1 MTTIKIFTPL
11 EKQPE
16 PVYGSEDLWLSWN
29 GEVYTVDWFGEWLT
43 DNAASPP
50 LGAVWID
57 NDGVQTADTLSLNV
71 DFAEVAI
78 PFVITDAK
86 VICQDGVWGW
96 VTEATEVQPCP

>member
-1 MTTIKIFTPL
+1 MITIKVFTPL
-11 EKQPE
+11 EVQPV
-16 PVYGSEDLWLSWN
+16 PVDGAEYWVNWQGRIEMAD
-29 GEVYTVDWFGEWLT
+29 YFGEWLT

-57 NDGVQTADTLSLNV
+57 NDNIQTADTLSLNV
-71 DFAEVAI
+71 DSAEITI

-96 VTEATEVQPCP
+96 MTEATEAQP